1 GSHAFE
7 HCRKFTFKPFQER
20 KDFIREH
27 RLCDC
32 CLEARPPHLARNCRS
47 GRICP
52 IVGCGKR
59 HHPLLHP
66 ATSNSAYQTS
76 ATPKTFSNSN
86 LKAPATAQN
95 ERHSNVIGSIAQ
107 CSATQTNRPR
117 ISLQVIPV
125 RVSGVDGGQEIET
138 YAFLDSGSDSSIC
151 LYSLADKLGITGK
164 PVNYTLSTLN
174 AERQI
179 NGHELQMDVR
189 GLNLV
194 NGVRLDK
201 VWTTDRLPIAADSI
215 PTKLDIKGWS
225 HLNDI
230 ELPEIEVKDVTLLIG
245 NDVPEAHWVLEER
258 RGERK
263 QPYGIRTLLGWT
275 FIGPMGRKKRG
286 GNSINFINVDQVL
299 DSDSPIQ
306 CLEPITSQLHRMYNA
321 DFTESLF
328 DTKAC
333 MSLEDRRAKAIMDS
347 SVCLIEGHYQLA
359 LPWRYDDPCLPNNKW
374 SALKRLKLLKRRLL
388 KDPALMK
395 KYKDT
400 LDGYIS
406 QGHAR
411 RMPNVDSSA
420 TKSGSTWYLPHHPV
434 IHSNKPEK
442 VRVVFDCAAKY
453 QSTSLNDQLL
463 QGPDLNNTLVGVLLQ
478 FRKEPVAIVADIKQ
492 MFHQV
497 KVKKADCDALRFLWW
512 PEGDLSKDPA
522 DHQMLVHPF
531 GATSSPSC
539 AAYALKRT
547 ADDNRSNYD
556 THIVDTV
563 YRNFYVDDCLKS
575 VASVEEA
582 KELVKLLP
590 EMLAKGGFHLTKWI
604 SNCRES

>member
-1 GSHAFE
+1 
-7 HCRKFTFKPFQER
+7 
-20 KDFIREH
+20 
-27 RLCDC
+27 
-32 CLEARPPHLARNCRS
+32 
-47 GRICP
+47 
-52 IVGCGKR
+52 
-59 HHPLLHP
+59 
-66 ATSNSAYQTS
+66 
-76 ATPKTFSNSN
+76 
-86 LKAPATAQN
+86 
-95 ERHSNVIGSIAQ
+95 
-107 CSATQTNRPR
+107 
-117 ISLQVIPV
+117 
-125 RVSGVDGGQEIET
+125 
-138 YAFLDSGSDSSIC
+138 
-151 LYSLADKLGITGK
+151 
-164 PVNYTLSTLN
+164 
-174 AERQI
+174 
-179 NGHELQMDVR
+179 MDVR

-333 MSLEDRRAKAIMDS
+333 MSLEDRSAKAIMDS

-453 QSTSLNDQLL
+453 QGTSLNDQLL

-497 KVKKADCDALRFLWW
+497 KVKKTDCDALRFLWW

-604 SNCRES
+604 SNCREILALIPEAERASSVMNLDMENLPIDRALGIQWDVEKDAFNFRIGDRLKEETRREMLSFVASVYDPLGFAAPFVLPAKRILQELCRVGYGWDEKVPEDQLSNWREWRKKNYLL